1 MTEHREVAS
10 YNYVNEQGELLYEVV
25 RLEPGENGKSKT
37 FRQRRVLQDGSI
49 AWGLSSDTRR
59 VLYNL
64 PSILGAN
71 EIVLCCGEKDCGTA
85 QSLGFNPTTNSGGE
99 AVKWI
104 DEQGNRPDWIEPL
117 RAKKIIFFPDCDE
130 AGRKHA
136 DDIIE
141 ALDGIV
147 ASLAIVWV
155 PRGKDL
161 TDFMTVEGG
170 TNEELNKLIEV
181 ASLPS
186 NSPVRKLRELIRRK
200 GNPAAIQS
208 EKLVLGAVMEGKV
221 QFTEIDL
228 LDQMD
233 FHVHAHRKIYSSL
246 KDLNQK
252 SGATDLKSVIQE
264 LEEREQLD
272 EIGGMTYL
280 VELTDDLPA
289 VFDVDSHL
297 ETIKRKTAGRELL
310 DDLTKASNN
319 LIVGADPDEVKAV
332 LAGSLDKTVQTS
344 KTIYTSSVSEIAG
357 NFNDFFGKRTQG
369 IMCRPIDSVM
379 EGCYGLHEGVLLTV
393 GGRPSSGKSSL
404 ASLLAAYSAKDGN
417 ETELISLEVG
427 KEEALLKILCMIAKV
442 SMLDVIAGRTTD
454 SQQKRLRA
462 VYDQFLK
469 LPLRIDDSSDW
480 TVAKLRSHLKKR
492 RAAGKPVRMLIW
504 DYLQLADGG
513 RQDGRR
519 DLELGKITRG
529 LKLISK
535 EFKMTVVLLSQLSRD
550 MEKMNRRPQLSDL
563 RDSGSIEADSDMV
576 WFTWQDL
583 QSDDKD
589 SPERAAEIIVAK
601 TRNGPIA
608 PYEVRFAKPY
618 ALFYETARIS
628 SLDYQKL
635 LS

>member
-10 YNYVNEQGELLYEVV
+10 YSYVDEQGELLYEVV
-25 RLEPGENGKSKT
+25 RLDPKS
-37 FRQRRVLQDGSI
+37 FRQRRILADGSM
-49 AWGLSSDTRR
+49 AWGLTSETRR

-64 PSILGAN
+64 PRVMAASEVAL
-71 EIVLCCGEKDCGTA
+71 LCGEKDCATA
-85 QSLGFNPTTNSGGE
+85 ESLGLTPTTNSGGE

-117 RAKKIIFFPDCDE
+117 RSKKIIFFPDCDE

-136 DDIIE
+136 EDIIE
-141 ALDGIV
+141 ALDGIA

-186 NSPVRKLRELIRRK
+186 NSPVRKLRELMRRK

-221 QFTEIDL
+221 PFTEIDL

-233 FHVHAHRKIYSSL
+233 FHVHAHRKIYSAL

-319 LIVGADPDEVKAV
+319 LIVGADPDEVKTLLVKSIDRAS
-332 LAGSLDKTVQTS
+332 G
-344 KTIYTSSVSEIAG
+344 YSSRALPTASSSEIIG
-357 NFNDFFGKRTQG
+357 DVDKFVEPRTMG
-369 IMCRPIDSVM
+369 IMCDALPTLFLDMFGFHPGQLVTI
-379 EGCYGLHEGVLLTV
+379 
-393 GGRPSSGKSSL
+393 GGRSSTGKSSL
-404 ASLLAAYSAKDGN
+404 GSQICAYAAGKYGI
-417 ETELISLEVG
+417 ETEIISLE
-427 KEEALLKILCMIAKV
+427 IAKKEAMLKLCCQV
-442 SMLDVIAGRTTD
+442 SKVSYIDVISGRITAE
-454 SQQKRLRA
+454 RLAR
-462 VYDQFLK
+462 LK
-469 LPLRIDDSSDW
+469 TCLEVFKSKPIRIDDSNSW
-480 TVAKLRSHLKKR
+480 SVKKIRNHIKLRSNSAR
-492 RAAGKPVRMLIW
+492 PVRLLML
-504 DYLQLADGG
+504 DYVQLMSSSSSEK
-513 RQDGRR
+513 RR
-519 DLELGKITRG
+519 DLELADITRG
-529 LKLISK
+529 LKGIAIDFNL
-535 EFKMTVVLLSQLSRD
+535 TVMMLSQLNREV
-550 MEKMNRRPQLSDL
+550 EKRGGEPKLSDL
-563 RDSGSIEADSDMV
+563 RDADAIGCDSDIV
-576 WFTWQDL
+576 ILTHQDINDG
-583 QSDDKD
+583 SKN
-589 SPERAAEIIVAK
+589 PERDATLVLGK
-601 TRNGPIA
+601 QRNGPTG
-608 PYEVRFAKPY
+608 PYHVNFARPY
-618 ALFYETARIS
+618 AFFYEPGAIKIPP
-628 SLDYQKL
+628 YC
-635 LS
+635 